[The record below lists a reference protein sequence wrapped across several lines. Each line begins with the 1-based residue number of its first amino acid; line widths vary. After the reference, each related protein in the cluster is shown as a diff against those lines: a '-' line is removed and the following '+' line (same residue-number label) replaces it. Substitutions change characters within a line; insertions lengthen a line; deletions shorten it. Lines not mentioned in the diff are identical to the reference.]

1 MVTTQ
6 TLDGPVLLITDLSP
20 RCDRAMDRAVSLSRE
35 RGTALIVLHVMD
47 TPWLTKLAQP
57 DWRSLQQANRETA
70 LGQLQLDLLG
80 ADVELKVLI
89 EIGNPIEVIE
99 RVVNEQQCALIVSG
113 TARDETLG
121 RVVLGNTVERLARR
135 CSIPLLVVRMRP
147 SHAYKQVLV
156 ATDFSDGA
164 RAALTSAHA
173 LLPTADLTLYH
184 AFDQVAG
191 IYELDQPTIEEAIVN
206 QQNKARLFAAAINND
221 ASDAVKVVVEHGS
234 PQQRLPAYVDDHPV
248 DLVVLGTQGAT
259 GMVRAAM
266 GSVAENLLA
275 SLRCDVMVVPRP
287 AH

>member
-1 MVTTQ
+1 
-6 TLDGPVLLITDLSP
+6 
-20 RCDRAMDRAVSLSRE
+20 MDRAVSLSRE